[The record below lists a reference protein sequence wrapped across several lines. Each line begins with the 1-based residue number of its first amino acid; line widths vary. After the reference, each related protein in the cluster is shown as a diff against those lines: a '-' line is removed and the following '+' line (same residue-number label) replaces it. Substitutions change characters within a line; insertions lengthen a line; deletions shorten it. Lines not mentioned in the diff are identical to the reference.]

1 MTKQYEI
8 VMYKLLIIVLVGI
21 FVAISLGFFAG
32 HAFGVASA
40 DVETPEYCYSK
51 TSGGKI
57 IVECNELSDIT
68 VADLC
73 KLYSEGIGEKTR
85 VVLIN

>member
-1 MTKQYEI
+1 MSKQYEI

-21 FVAISLGFFAG
+21 FVALSLGFLAG
-32 HAFGVASA
+32 QAVGIANA
-40 DVETPEYCYSK
+40 EIETPDYCYSQV
-51 TSGGKI
+51 SGGKVSI
-57 IVECNELSDIT
+57 ECNELSDTT

-73 KLYSEGIGEKTR
+73 KLFSTEIEEMTR